1 MLVKPIW
8 SVKDD
13 GQIYQSLALF
23 YKRRISSMWI
33 RRSSVSLAFLHVFRQ
48 NRRIE
53 AESER
58 VCWERLGLIESV
70 GWALETWGL
79 LLFLLL

>member
-23 YKRRISSMWI
+23 YKRRISSKWI
-33 RRSSVSLAFLHVFRQ
+33 RRSSVSLAFLHVFR
-48 NRRIE
+48 
-53 AESER
+53 
-58 VCWERLGLIESV
+58 
-70 GWALETWGL
+70 
-79 LLFLLL
+79 

>member
-1 MLVKPIW
+1 MGRRGIKTGGNKGTEIWIGDSTSDGEMLVKPIW

-33 RRSSVSLAFLHVFRQ
+33 RRSSVSLAFLHVFR
-48 NRRIE
+48 
-53 AESER
+53 
-58 VCWERLGLIESV
+58 
-70 GWALETWGL
+70 
-79 LLFLLL
+79 